1 MASIGRDIV
10 TQLTAI
16 AANQAGAGYF
26 QIPLT
31 AFTLAA
37 TGAPMAVFDDS
48 TVGPDLV
55 DSETI
60 ALRWPNEASP
70 PLVGVNLPLPLDLN
84 PNYPLKFHF
93 ICGKTGATAG
103 DATSLT
109 GAYYN
114 VAVGG
119 LHNAD
124 TAVVC
129 VSNAL
134 TGAATAKTTA
144 RLTYTIAA
152 ADLVTPPG
160 YFYLTAGPTA
170 ALLGTDDFLMHAVF
184 ATYTKRASVSL
195 S

>member
-1 MASIGRDIV
+1 MSVGNQIV
-10 TQLTAI
+10 TQLTTLAQ
-16 AANQAGAGYF
+16 NQSGAGF
-26 QIPLT
+26 FPIPLT

-55 DSETI
+55 DSEVI
-60 ALRWPNEASP
+60 ALRWPNEATP
-70 PLVGVNLPLPLDLN
+70 PLIGVNWPLPLDLN
-84 PNYPLKFHF
+84 PNYPLYFHF
-93 ICGKTGATAG
+93 IVSKTGATVG

-129 VSNAL
+129 VSNAVV
-134 TGAATAKTTA
+134 GNATARTTS
-144 RLTYTIAA
+144 RLTYTIGTS
-152 ADLVTPPG
+152 DLITPPG
-160 YFYLTAGPTA
+160 FFFLTLGPTA
-170 ALLGTDDFLMHAVF
+170 ALLGTDDFLLHAVF
-184 ATYTKRASVSL
+184 AGYTKRVPISL

>member
-1 MASIGRDIV
+1 MSLMAQAV
-10 TQLTAI
+10 TQLTAL
-16 AANQAGAGYF
+16 ANQQTGSGF
-26 QIPLT
+26 FNIPLNS
-31 AFTLAA
+31 FTHAA
-37 TGAPMAVFDDS
+37 TGAALAEFAD
-48 TVGPDLV
+48 TVPGPDLV

-60 ALRWPNEASP
+60 AIRWANESTP
-70 PLVGVNLPLPLDLN
+70 PLIGVNGALPLDLN
-84 PNYPLKFHF
+84 PSYSLLFHF
-93 ICGKTGATAG
+93 ICSKTGATSG

-114 VAVGG
+114 VAVGS

-134 TGAATAKTTA
+134 TGAATARTTA
-144 RLTYTIAA
+144 RLTYTIGT

-160 YFYLTAGPTA
+160 YFYLTLGPTA
-170 ALLGTDDFLMHAVF
+170 ALLGTDDFLLHAAF
-184 ATYTKRASVSL
+184 ATYTKRIPVTL